1 MSDTKTIQLRKPL
14 SYGKGDQAKTVDSIT
29 LREPTAGE
37 YEKAENAAGVYG
49 LQIALVALLS
59 GVPVDV
65 IDQMYASQIDEAA
78 DFIGSFGKEAISGMK
93 ASADEFELVLQSP
106 VKLTADDSPLNVA
119 SLELCEPTN
128 QQKRKASAAG
138 GTFASSIALIS
149 IVSKVPKNAVRA
161 LTARDFMAACA
172 YFNGFQLR
180 RTANSDD

>member
-1 MSDTKTIQLRKPL
+1 MSDTKIIQLRKPL
-14 SYGKGDQAKTVDSIT
+14 SYGKGDKATAVDSIT

-37 YEKAENAAGVYG
+37 YEKAEIAAGIYG
-49 LQIALVALLS
+49 LQIALIALLS

-65 IDQMYASQIDEAA
+65 IDQMYTSQIDEAA
-78 DFIGSFGKEAISGMK
+78 DFGKEAISGMK
-93 ASADEFELVLQSP
+93 PSADEFRLVLQSP
-106 VKLTADDSPLNVA
+106 VKLTADHSPLNVA
-119 SLELCEPTN
+119 SLDLSEPTN

-149 IVSKVPKNAVRA
+149 SVSKVPKNAVRA

-180 RTANSDD
+180 RTADSDD

>member
-14 SYGKGDQAKTVDSIT
+14 TYGKGEAATTVESIT

-37 YEKAENAAGVYG
+37 YEKAESAAGVYG
-49 LQIALVALLS
+49 LQVALIALLS

-65 IDQMYASQIDEAA
+65 IDQMYTSQIDEAA
-78 DFIGSFGKEAISGMK
+78 DFIGSFGKDAIS
-93 ASADEFELVLQSP
+93 SLNPSEDEYALALQSP
-106 VKLTADDSPLNVA
+106 VKLTADDSPLNVSA
-119 SLELCEPTN
+119 LDLSEPTN
-128 QQKRKASAAG
+128 QQKRKASKAG

-180 RTANSDD
+180 RTADSDD